1 MIKQSL
7 LGAMALTLVLGFAGA
22 AGARDL
28 SDCER
33 NGSQAKMAASNSG
46 KETPKSASAAA
57 ARCPDLS
64 AETPVKSLKAEPVK
78 AMIEQDSPA
87 PEFNVAVPPAA
98 ASSSIIRAKNFT
110 VLVKRPEKATAE
122 TLVLL
127 HGSGGDETTMMSLA
141 SRIAPRSVLMGVRG
155 RVVQDG
161 SKRWYAR
168 LTPTRFDQRDIR
180 SEANAFAG
188 FLQDAVKKKMLDL
201 DHTTFVGYSNGA
213 NLLTALTLLHPGLVE
228 RAVLLRPMSVLEKI
242 PAVDLSSVRYLVV
255 AGQADVTY
263 SPFAPALEA
272 MLKDHGARIDA
283 HMIKADHGLGDE
295 DAKLVSDWL
304 ARSNAVSLN

>member
-1 MIKQSL
+1 
-7 LGAMALTLVLGFAGA
+7 
-22 AGARDL
+22 
-28 SDCER
+28 
-33 NGSQAKMAASNSG
+33 
-46 KETPKSASAAA
+46 
-57 ARCPDLS
+57 
-64 AETPVKSLKAEPVK
+64 
-78 AMIEQDSPA
+78 
-87 PEFNVAVPPAA
+87 
-98 ASSSIIRAKNFT
+98 
-110 VLVKRPEKATAE
+110 
-122 TLVLL
+122 VLL
-127 HGSGGDETTMMSLA
+127 HGSGGDETTMMALA

-213 NLLTALTLLHPGLVE
+213 NLLAALTLLHPGLVE

-283 HMIKADHGLGDE
+283 HMIQARRRNLLPHSVLSSCPPPRARIRRKTNEGISMRIACSRLR
-295 DAKLVSDWL
+295 L
-304 ARSNAVSLN
+304 AYEA